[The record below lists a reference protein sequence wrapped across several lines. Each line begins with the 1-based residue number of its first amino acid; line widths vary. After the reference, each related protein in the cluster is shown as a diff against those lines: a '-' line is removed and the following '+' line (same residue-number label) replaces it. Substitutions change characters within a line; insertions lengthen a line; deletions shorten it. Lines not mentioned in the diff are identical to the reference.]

1 MLPDAQPQI
10 ARSPDAARQIDLDD
24 LESRTHYRVAALYR
38 GAGNGDRAALTEA
51 MGRWAEAKEA
61 TVLKDWD
68 RVYVCSD
75 LDRDAL
81 DGQGSGR
88 VHVLP
93 NAVRPPA
100 VVPAPRP
107 GRPFTFLFIGTFGY
121 FPNEDGL
128 RHFCETVL
136 PVLRQEAAEPFRV
149 VVAGFGA
156 GPGIQALADEPDVEV
171 AGAVAD
177 VAPWYADADAVIVP
191 VRAGG
196 GTRIKVLEAF
206 AYGRPVVST
215 AVGCEGL
222 RVRDGDQLLVAET
235 DAEMAH
241 GCLRLMR
248 DAQLRRRLV
257 EGATDLLRAHYTL
270 DALSAQDPAGS
281 RWGLAP

>member
-1 MLPDAQPQI
+1 
-10 ARSPDAARQIDLDD
+10 
-24 LESRTHYRVAALYR
+24 
-38 GAGNGDRAALTEA
+38 
-51 MGRWAEAKEA
+51 
-61 TVLKDWD
+61 
-68 RVYVCSD
+68 
-75 LDRDAL
+75 
-81 DGQGSGR
+81 
-88 VHVLP
+88 
-93 NAVRPPA
+93 
-100 VVPAPRP
+100 
-107 GRPFTFLFIGTFGY
+107 
-121 FPNEDGL
+121 
-128 RHFCETVL
+128 
-136 PVLRQEAAEPFRV
+136 
-149 VVAGFGA
+149 
-156 GPGIQALADEPDVEV
+156 
-171 AGAVAD
+171 
-177 VAPWYADADAVIVP
+177 VIVP